1 MLPKVKTM
9 KATFVVKVYVVSLS
23 FRVHVFVLIV
33 VSLPTSLPRSVPT
46 SQLLSMWLSLKPER
60 S

>member
-1 MLPKVKTM
+1 M